1 MIIEEIQGLLCGKF
15 GDKISPIE
23 TGAVHDS
30 CILVDPTSIDVV
42 CQYLCDDERLAF
54 DMLMC
59 LSGVDLSPE
68 DEDLSVVYHLFS
80 DVHLHKVV
88 IKAVVSKEN
97 PHLPTVENIWKTANW
112 HEREAYDLFGIVFDG
127 HSDLRRILL
136 PDDWEGHPLRK
147 NYKEPDTYRG
157 MKVPY

>member
-59 LSGVDLSPE
+59 LSGVDLSPQQ
-68 DEDLSVVYHLFS
+68 D
-80 DVHLHKVV
+80 
-88 IKAVVSKEN
+88 N
-97 PHLPTVENIWKTANW
+97 
-112 HEREAYDLFGIVFDG
+112 
-127 HSDLRRILL
+127 
-136 PDDWEGHPLRK
+136 
-147 NYKEPDTYRG
+147 
-157 MKVPY
+157 